1 MGSAAEKTKLFLRE
15 ENSGFVHV
23 IFYQCAAVHV
33 LYGTTVVSRRKQ
45 PSRHISFEF
54 LFIKTCPPDKLHNG
68 FYFVVQFRVGI
79 RYLSVR
85 GASFD
90 KIEFKRNVAGRLL
103 RPLLRYNYL
112 FPPAPAIIWRG
123 KEKPCELA
131 RPRNRARPWPLRAEK
146 SSRRRK
152 VGR

>member
-103 RPLLRYNYL
+103 TPLSILERFKVCLSVCLVRSGLYL
-112 FPPAPAIIWRG
+112 
-123 KEKPCELA
+123 L
-131 RPRNRARPWPLRAEK
+131 
-146 SSRRRK
+146 SSR
-152 VGR
+152 VSVLV